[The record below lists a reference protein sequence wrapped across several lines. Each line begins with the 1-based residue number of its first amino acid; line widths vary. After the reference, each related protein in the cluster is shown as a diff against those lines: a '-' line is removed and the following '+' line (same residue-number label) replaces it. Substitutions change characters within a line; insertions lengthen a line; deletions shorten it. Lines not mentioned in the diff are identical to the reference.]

1 MRYVLLGRTGVRV
14 SEVCLGT
21 MTFGNEADEAASVAI
36 MDRAVELGVNF
47 LDTANIYNGGLTEE
61 IVGRWLVARREEIVL
76 ATKAHF
82 PSGPGPNERGSS
94 RRHLR
99 LSVEKSLR
107 RLKTDWIDVLYLHHW
122 DDDADLL
129 ETLRALNDLVRE
141 GKVLYPAV
149 SNFAAWQLVKAV
161 QLCEREGLA
170 RIAAIQPM
178 YNLLKRQAEVEVL
191 PAAASEGV
199 AVFPYNP
206 LGAGMLTGKYLKGE
220 TGRLSRNQMYQ
231 RRYGDPDYSEVARR
245 FVACAEKRQV
255 SPAALAV
262 AWVNAHP
269 AVTASI
275 VGARNVDQLNDTLGC
290 LDIALSA
297 EERAEI
303 AALAPEPPLAT
314 DRER

>member
-21 MTFGNEADEAASVAI
+21 MTFGNEADETASVAI

-47 LDTANIYNGGLTEE
+47 FDTANVYNGGLTEE
-61 IVGRWLVARREEIVL
+61 IVGRWLVAHREEIVL

-99 LSVEKSLR
+99 LSVEQSLR

-170 RIAAIQPM
+170 RIAAVQPM
-178 YNLLKRQAEVEVL
+178 YNLLKRQAEVEIL

-206 LGAGMLTGKYLKGE
+206 LGAGMLTGKYLKGQ

-231 RRYGDPDYSEVARR
+231 RRYGDPDYNEIVRR
-245 FVACAEKRQV
+245 FVAYAEKRSV

-269 AVTASI
+269 SVTASI

-290 LDIALSA
+290 LDIELSA
-297 EERAEI
+297 EEWAEI
-303 AALAPEPPLAT
+303 GALAPEPPLAT